1 MVDYLYPL
9 STHIVAGVSMVTQL
23 RVERR
28 AFPSA
33 GGGAWDSGS
42 YTQTSVDLELS

>member
-1 MVDYLYPL
+1 
-9 STHIVAGVSMVTQL
+9 MVTQL

-42 YTQTSVDLELS
+42 YTQTSERGGWCGHTVVIITVPGGVCIV